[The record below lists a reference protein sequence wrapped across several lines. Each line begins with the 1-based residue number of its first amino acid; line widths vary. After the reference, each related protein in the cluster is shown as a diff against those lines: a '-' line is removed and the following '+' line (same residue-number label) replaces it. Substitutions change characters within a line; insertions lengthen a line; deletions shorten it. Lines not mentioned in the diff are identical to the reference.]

1 MNKKIS
7 FSFWYVLLAI
17 WAVILVHD
25 YIHALQKIEE
35 LPYSDFKS
43 LVAGG
48 KIAEVSVSSQTL
60 TGKLKPE
67 GEAEEQKLFSTIRV
81 EDPDLVRDLNQHG
94 VKFTGVIETTF
105 WRDLLSWILPALIF
119 VGIWFSFWGVH
130 H

>member
-7 FSFWYVLLAI
+7 FSIWYVILAI

-25 YIHALQKIEE
+25 FISAPQRIEE
-35 LPYSDFKS
+35 LPYSEFKT
-43 LVAGG
+43 LVADGQV
-48 KIAEVSVSSQTL
+48 AEVAVSNQSL

-67 GEAEEQKLFSTIRV
+67 GESKEQKQFSTIRV

-105 WRDLLSWILPALIF
+105 WRDLLSWILP
-119 VGIWFSFWGVH
+119 G
-130 H
+130 